1 MINKTI
7 FRQYDIRGI
16 VNKQL
21 TEENSKLIG
30 YYLGLTIKE
39 KYPQITPYI
48 IVGYDIRTH
57 SQMLFEALISGIN
70 LSACKVLDIG
80 LVATGVNYFA
90 SFQEYEINNKTIKS
104 TASIMITGSHN
115 AKKYNGFKIT
125 INNEPFFGDELIDL
139 YEKISKDSEIK
150 IADNFDVIKI
160 DAKSLYIDYMLNQ
173 FSHLK
178 DFPIPFIIDCGNGV
192 ANTVLCEVL
201 DKLNLNYKG
210 LHLVPDGEFPNH
222 HPDPTN
228 EKNLEDLKVLL
239 KDEYNLGF
247 AYDGDADRIAVL
259 TQKYNI
265 KGDMLA
271 LLFSKT
277 MKNPVI
283 IGEVSYSQNIFD
295 EMNQTTKTIMDKT
308 GYSNLR
314 LKLKELN
321 ADLAAEVSG
330 HIFFNDRYYGF
341 DDAIYATFR
350 VLELIQKGIDLD
362 KELDKLPKVYTSSNI
377 EISVSESKKFLIIEK
392 IEKKLKEVQ
401 RGFPIIKDILQID
414 GLRINF
420 EYGWALVRASNTNAL
435 IMTKYEATTE
445 ATAIGYQKAVVK
457 IDRIAQA
464 AMKHRRIGGIRQTK
478 QQVDVILLFWRA
490 LQSFLFIH
498 TVIIL
503 FGLTEYRKKLSLKNK
518 NLFINATL
526 LSFVTFTQQRIEFFK

>member
-16 VNKQL
+16 VNEDL
-21 TEENSKLIG
+21 TFENSKLIG
-30 YYLGLTIKE
+30 YFLGLTIKE
-39 KYPQITPYI
+39 KTLTTPYI
-48 IVGYDIRTH
+48 IVGYDVRTH
-57 SQMLFEALISGIN
+57 SNMLFEALISGLN
-70 LSACKVLDIG
+70 LADCKVLNIE

-90 SFQEYEINNKTIKS
+90 SYQEFIINNQKIKPN
-104 TASIMITGSHN
+104 ASIMITGSHN

-125 INNEPFFGDELIDL
+125 INNEPFFGDELLAL
-139 YEKISKDSEIK
+139 YEKISKNQNIEIPLNL
-150 IADNFDVIKI
+150 DFIKI
-160 DAKSLYIDYMLNQ
+160 DAKKLYVDFMVNQ

-178 DFPIPFIIDCGNGV
+178 DFQIPFIVDCGNGV
-192 ANTVLCEVL
+192 ANTVLCDIL

-210 LHLVPDGEFPNH
+210 LHLTPDGEFPNH

-228 EKNLEDLKVLL
+228 EKNLEDIKALL
-239 KDEYNLGF
+239 KDECNLGF

-283 IGEVSYSQNIFD
+283 IGEVTYSQNIFD
-295 EMNQTTKTIMDKT
+295 ELNHEAKTIMNKT

-350 VLELIQKGIDLD
+350 VLELLYNNINLD
-362 KELDKLPKVYTSSNI
+362 FELDKLPKVYTSENI
-377 EISVSESKKFLIIEK
+377 EIEVEERNKFLIIKK
-392 IEKKLKEVQ
+392 IEEKLNQTQ
-401 RGFPIIKDILQID
+401 RGFPLIKDILKID

-420 EYGWALVRASNTNAL
+420 EYGWALVRASNTNAV
-435 IMTKYEATTE
+435 IMTKYEATTY
-445 ATAIGYQKAVVK
+445 ATAMSYKNAVDNL
-457 IDRIAQA
+457 INE
-464 AMKHRRIGGIRQTK
+464 
-478 QQVDVILLFWRA
+478 VIN
-490 LQSFLFIH
+490 
-498 TVIIL
+498 
-503 FGLTEYRKKLSLKNK
+503 E
-518 NLFINATL
+518 INST
-526 LSFVTFTQQRIEFFK
+526 TN

>member
-1 MINKTI
+1 MISKTI

-16 VNKQL
+16 VNDDL
-21 TEENSKLIG
+21 TYENSKLIG
-30 YYLGLTIKE
+30 YFLGLYIKE
-39 KYPQITPYI
+39 RSSTIPYI
-48 IVGYDIRTH
+48 VVGYDIRTH
-57 SQMLFEALISGIN
+57 SKMLFEGLISGIN
-70 LSACKVLDIG
+70 NSGCKVLNIG

-90 SFQEYEINNKTIKS
+90 SFQEFLINDKNIKP

-125 INNEPFFGDELIDL
+125 IDNQPFFGDEVISL
-139 YEKISKDSEIK
+139 YETISKNQNINIEN
-150 IADNFDVIKI
+150 NFDFIKI
-160 DAKSLYIDYMLNQ
+160 DAKKLYIDFMLNQ

-178 DFPIPFIIDCGNGV
+178 NFKLPFAIDCGNGV
-192 ANTVLCEVL
+192 ANTVLCEIL
-201 DKLNLNYKG
+201 DKLDLKYQG
-210 LHLVPDGEFPNH
+210 LHLTPDGEFPNH

-228 EKNLEDLKVLL
+228 EKNLEDLKALL
-239 KDEYNLGF
+239 KDECNLGF

-283 IGEVSYSQNIFD
+283 IGEVTYSQNIFN
-295 EMNQTTKTIMDKT
+295 ELNSEAKTIMNKT

-350 VLELIQKGIDLD
+350 VIELLYKNINLD
-362 KELDKLPKVYTSSNI
+362 EELDKLPKVYTSENI
-377 EISVSESKKFLIIEK
+377 EIDVKEKEKFLIIKKIDEK
-392 IEKKLKEVQ
+392 LQSIQ
-401 RGFPIIKDILQID
+401 RGFPVIKDIIKID

-420 EYGWALVRASNTNAL
+420 EYGWALIRASNTNS
-435 IMTKYEATTE
+435 IIVTKYEATTY
-445 ATAIGYQKAVVK
+445 ATAMSYKNAVEN
-457 IDRIAQA
+457 ILNE
-464 AMKHRRIGGIRQTK
+464 
-478 QQVDVILLFWRA
+478 VIN
-490 LQSFLFIH
+490 
-498 TVIIL
+498 
-503 FGLTEYRKKLSLKNK
+503 E
-518 NLFINATL
+518 INSITN
-526 LSFVTFTQQRIEFFK
+526 

>member
-16 VNKQL
+16 VNEDL
-21 TEENSKLIG
+21 TQENSKLIG
-30 YYLGLTIKE
+30 YFLGLTIKE
-39 KYPQITPYI
+39 KITTTPYI
-48 IVGYDIRTH
+48 VVGYDVRTH
-57 SQMLFEALISGIN
+57 SNMLFEALISGLN
-70 LSACKVLDIG
+70 LSGCKILNIG

-90 SFQEYEINNKTIKS
+90 SFQEFFVNNETIKPS
-104 TASIMITGSHN
+104 ASIMITGSHN

-125 INNEPFFGDELIDL
+125 INNEPFFGDELLAL
-139 YEKISKDSEIK
+139 YERILKNQNIEIPLNLDF
-150 IADNFDVIKI
+150 IEIDVK
-160 DAKSLYIDYMLNQ
+160 KLYIDYMVNQ

-178 DFPIPFIIDCGNGV
+178 DFKIPFALDCGNGV
-192 ANTVLCEVL
+192 ANTVLCEIL
-201 DKLNLNYKG
+201 DKLNLNYQG
-210 LHLVPDGEFPNH
+210 IHLTPDGEFPNH

-228 EKNLEDLKVLL
+228 EKNLEDLKTLL
-239 KDEYNLGF
+239 KDDCNLGF

-283 IGEVSYSQNIFD
+283 IGEVTYSQNIFD
-295 EMNQTTKTIMDKT
+295 ELNHDTKTIMDKT

-350 VLELIQKGIDLD
+350 VIELLYKGIDLD
-362 KELDKLPKVYTSSNI
+362 FELDKLPKIYTSSNI
-377 EISVSESKKFLIIEK
+377 ELEIEEKNKFLIIKK
-392 IEKKLKEVQ
+392 IEEKLNQIQ
-401 RGFPIIKDILQID
+401 RGFPIIKDILKID

-420 EYGWALVRASNTNAL
+420 EYGWALIRASNTNAL
-435 IMTKYEATTE
+435 IMTKYEATSY
-445 ATAIGYQKAVVK
+445 ATAMSYKNAVEN
-457 IDRIAQA
+457 IINE
-464 AMKHRRIGGIRQTK
+464 
-478 QQVDVILLFWRA
+478 VI
-490 LQSFLFIH
+490 S
-498 TVIIL
+498 
-503 FGLTEYRKKLSLKNK
+503 E
-518 NLFINATL
+518 INSITN
-526 LSFVTFTQQRIEFFK
+526 

>member
-7 FRQYDIRGI
+7 FRQYDIRGV
-16 VNKQL
+16 VNDDL
-21 TEENSKLIG
+21 TYENSKLIG
-30 YYLGLTIKE
+30 YYLGLHIKE
-39 KYPQITPYI
+39 KISSTPYI
-48 IVGYDIRTH
+48 VVGYDVRTH
-57 SQMLFEALISGIN
+57 SQMLFEALISGLN
-70 LSACKVLDIG
+70 LAKCKVLNIG

-90 SFQEYEINNKTIKS
+90 SFQEFFIENKTIKP

-125 INNEPFFGDELIDL
+125 INNEPFFGEELLAL
-139 YEKISKDSEIK
+139 YEKISKNQNIEIPN
-150 IADNFDVIKI
+150 NFNFIKI
-160 DAKSLYIDYMLNQ
+160 DAKKLYVDFMVNQ

-178 DFPIPFIIDCGNGV
+178 NFKTPFVIYCGNGV
-192 ANTVLCEVL
+192 ANTVLCDIL
-201 DKLNLNYKG
+201 DELNLNYKG
-210 LHLVPDGEFPNH
+210 LHLTPDGEFPNH

-228 EKNLEDLKVLL
+228 EKNLEDIKALL
-239 KDEYNLGF
+239 KDECNLGF

-283 IGEVSYSQNIFD
+283 IGEVTYSQNIFD
-295 EMNQTTKTIMDKT
+295 ELNSEAKTIMNKT

-350 VLELIQKGIDLD
+350 VLELLYKGINLD
-362 KELDKLPKVYTSSNI
+362 FELDKLPKVYTSSNI
-377 EISVSESKKFLIIEK
+377 EIEVNEKNKFQIIKE
-392 IEKKLKEVQ
+392 IENKLKKVQ
-401 RGFPIIKDILQID
+401 RGFPIIKDIIKID

-420 EYGWALVRASNTNAL
+420 EYGFALIRASNTNSV
-435 IMTKYEATTE
+435 IVTKYEATTY
-445 ATAIGYQKAVVK
+445 ATAMSYKVAVEN
-457 IDRIAQA
+457 ILNE
-464 AMKHRRIGGIRQTK
+464 
-478 QQVDVILLFWRA
+478 VINELN
-490 LQSFLFIH
+490 SF
-498 TVIIL
+498 T
-503 FGLTEYRKKLSLKNK
+503 S
-518 NLFINATL
+518 
-526 LSFVTFTQQRIEFFK
+526 

>member
-21 TEENSKLIG
+21 TQENSKLIG

-39 KYPQITPYI
+39 RHLRITPYI

-70 LSACKVLDIG
+70 LSGCKVLDIG

-90 SFQEYEINNKTIKS
+90 SFQEYIIDNKTVKPQ
-104 TASIMITGSHN
+104 ASIMITGSHN
-115 AKKYNGFKIT
+115 AKHYNGFKIT

-139 YEKISKDSEIK
+139 YEKISKNSEIQ
-150 IADNFDVIKI
+150 IPDNFEVIKVN
-160 DAKSLYIDYMLNQ
+160 AKSLYVDYMLDQ

-178 DFPIPFIIDCGNGV
+178 DFPIPFVLDCGNGV
-192 ANTVLCEVL
+192 ANTVLCEIL
-201 DKLNLNYKG
+201 DKLNLNYLG
-210 LHLVPDGEFPNH
+210 LHLEPDGEFPNH

-228 EKNLEDLKVLL
+228 EKNLEDLKTLL

-377 EISVSESKKFLIIEK
+377 
-392 IEKKLKEVQ
+392 
-401 RGFPIIKDILQID
+401 
-414 GLRINF
+414 
-420 EYGWALVRASNTNAL
+420 
-435 IMTKYEATTE
+435 
-445 ATAIGYQKAVVK
+445 
-457 IDRIAQA
+457 
-464 AMKHRRIGGIRQTK
+464 
-478 QQVDVILLFWRA
+478 
-490 LQSFLFIH
+490 
-498 TVIIL
+498 
-503 FGLTEYRKKLSLKNK
+503 
-518 NLFINATL
+518 
-526 LSFVTFTQQRIEFFK
+526 

>member
-21 TEENSKLIG
+21 TQENSKLIG

-39 KYPQITPYI
+39 KHSGITPYI

-57 SQMLFEALISGIN
+57 SQMLFEGLISGIN
-70 LSACKVLDIG
+70 LSGCKVLDIG
-80 LVATGVNYFA
+80 LIATGVNYFA
-90 SFQEYEINNKTIKS
+90 SFQEYTIDNKTIKPQ
-104 TASIMITGSHN
+104 ASIMITGSHN
-115 AKKYNGFKIT
+115 AKHYNGFKIT

-139 YEKISKDSEIK
+139 YEKISKNSEIQ
-150 IADNFDVIKI
+150 IPDNFEVIKVN
-160 DAKSLYIDYMLNQ
+160 AKSLYVDYMLDQ

-178 DFPIPFIIDCGNGV
+178 DFPIPFVLDCGNGV
-192 ANTVLCEVL
+192 ANTVLCEIL
-201 DKLNLNYKG
+201 DKLNLNYLG
-210 LHLVPDGEFPNH
+210 LHLEPDGEFPNH

-228 EKNLEDLKVLL
+228 EKNLEDLKTLL

-377 EISVSESKKFLIIEK
+377 EILVSEDKKFLIIEK
-392 IEKKLKEVQ
+392 IEEKLKEIQ
-401 RGFPIIKDILQID
+401 RGFPIIKDILKID

-420 EYGWALVRASNTNAL
+420 EYGWALIRASNTNAL

-445 ATAIGYQKAVVK
+445 ATAIGYQKAV
-457 IDRIAQA
+457 
-464 AMKHRRIGGIRQTK
+464 
-478 QQVDVILLFWRA
+478 
-490 LQSFLFIH
+490 
-498 TVIIL
+498 
-503 FGLTEYRKKLSLKNK
+503 E
-518 NLFINATL
+518 NLIQEVRNELNCITN
-526 LSFVTFTQQRIEFFK
+526 

>member
-7 FRQYDIRGI
+7 FRQYDIRGV
-16 VNKQL
+16 VNEDL
-21 TEENSKLIG
+21 TFENSKLIG
-30 YYLGLTIKE
+30 YFLGLTIKE
-39 KYPQITPYI
+39 KIQTIPYI

-57 SQMLFEALISGIN
+57 SQMLFEALISGLN
-70 LSACKVLDIG
+70 LANCKVLNIE

-90 SFQEYEINNKTIKS
+90 SFQEFFINEENIKPN
-104 TASIMITGSHN
+104 ASIMITGSHN

-125 INNEPFFGDELIDL
+125 INNEPFFGDELLAL
-139 YEKISKDSEIK
+139 YERINKNQNIEIPLNL
-150 IADNFDVIKI
+150 NFIKI
-160 DAKSLYIDYMLNQ
+160 DAKKLYIDFMVNQ

-178 DFPIPFIIDCGNGV
+178 NLQIPFIVDCGNGV
-192 ANTVLCEVL
+192 ANTVLCEIL

-210 LHLVPDGEFPNH
+210 LHLTPDGEFPNH

-228 EKNLEDLKVLL
+228 EKNLEDIKALL
-239 KDEYNLGF
+239 KDECNLGF

-283 IGEVSYSQNIFD
+283 IGEVTYSQNIFD
-295 EMNQTTKTIMDKT
+295 ELNHETKTIMNKT

-330 HIFFNDRYYGF
+330 DIFFNDRYYGF

-350 VLELIQKGIDLD
+350 VLELLYNNIDLD
-362 KELDKLPKVYTSSNI
+362 FELDKLPKVYTSENI
-377 EISVSESKKFLIIEK
+377 EIEVEEKNKFLIIKK
-392 IEKKLKEVQ
+392 IEKKLNQTQ
-401 RGFPIIKDILQID
+401 RGFPLIKDILKID

-435 IMTKYEATTE
+435 IMTKYEATTY
-445 ATAIGYQKAVVK
+445 ATAMSYKNAVDNL
-457 IDRIAQA
+457 INE
-464 AMKHRRIGGIRQTK
+464 
-478 QQVDVILLFWRA
+478 VIN
-490 LQSFLFIH
+490 
-498 TVIIL
+498 
-503 FGLTEYRKKLSLKNK
+503 E
-518 NLFINATL
+518 INST
-526 LSFVTFTQQRIEFFK
+526 TN

>member
-21 TEENSKLIG
+21 TQENSKLIG

-90 SFQEYEINNKTIKS
+90 SFQEYEINNKTIKP
-104 TASIMITGSHN
+104 TASVMITGSHN
-115 AKKYNGFKIT
+115 AKNYNGFKIT
-125 INNEPFFGDELIDL
+125 INNEPYFGDELIDL
-139 YEKISKDSEIK
+139 YEKIAKNSDIN

-178 DFPIPFIIDCGNGV
+178 DFPIPFIVDCGNGV
-192 ANTVLCEVL
+192 ANTVLCEIL

-210 LHLVPDGEFPNH
+210 LHLSPDGEFPNH

-228 EKNLEDLKVLL
+228 EKNLEDIKALL
-239 KDEYNLGF
+239 KDECNLGF

-283 IGEVSYSQNIFD
+283 IGEVTYSQNIFD
-295 EMNQTTKTIMDKT
+295 ELNHEAKTIMNKT

-350 VLELIQKGIDLD
+350 VLELLYKGIDLD
-362 KELDKLPKVYTSSNI
+362 FELDKLPKVYTSSNI
-377 EISVSESKKFLIIEK
+377 ELEVEEKNKFLIIKK
-392 IEKKLKEVQ
+392 IEEKLNQIQ
-401 RGFPIIKDILQID
+401 RGFPLIKDILKID

-420 EYGWALVRASNTNAL
+420 EYGWALIRASNTNAL
-435 IMTKYEATTE
+435 IMTKYEATSY
-445 ATAIGYQKAVVK
+445 ATAMSYKNAVEN
-457 IDRIAQA
+457 ILNE
-464 AMKHRRIGGIRQTK
+464 
-478 QQVDVILLFWRA
+478 VIN
-490 LQSFLFIH
+490 
-498 TVIIL
+498 
-503 FGLTEYRKKLSLKNK
+503 E
-518 NLFINATL
+518 INSTAN
-526 LSFVTFTQQRIEFFK
+526 

>member
-16 VNKQL
+16 VNEDL
-21 TEENSKLIG
+21 TQENSKLIG
-30 YYLGLTIKE
+30 YFLGLTIKE
-39 KYPQITPYI
+39 KIQTTPYI
-48 IVGYDIRTH
+48 VVGYDVRTH
-57 SQMLFEALISGIN
+57 SNMLFGALISGLN
-70 LSACKVLDIG
+70 LSGCKVLNIG

-90 SFQEYEINNKTIKS
+90 SFQEFLVNNETIKP

-125 INNEPFFGDELIDL
+125 INNEPFFGDELLAL
-139 YEKISKDSEIK
+139 YEGILKNQNIEIPVNLDF
-150 IADNFDVIKI
+150 IEI
-160 DAKSLYIDYMLNQ
+160 DAKKLYVDYMVNQ

-178 DFPIPFIIDCGNGV
+178 DFKIPFALDCGNGV
-192 ANTVLCEVL
+192 ANTVLCEIL
-201 DKLNLNYKG
+201 DKLNLNYQG
-210 LHLVPDGEFPNH
+210 LHLTPDGEFPNH

-228 EKNLEDLKVLL
+228 EKNLEDIKALL
-239 KDEYNLGF
+239 KDDCNLGF

-283 IGEVSYSQNIFD
+283 IGEVTYSQNIFNELNTD
-295 EMNQTTKTIMDKT
+295 AKTIMNKT

-350 VLELIQKGIDLD
+350 VLELLYNKIDLD
-362 KELDKLPKVYTSSNI
+362 FELDKLPKVYTSENI
-377 EISVSESKKFLIIEK
+377 EIEVSEKNKFLIIKK
-392 IEKKLKEVQ
+392 IEEKLNKIQ
-401 RGFPIIKDILQID
+401 RGFPIIKDILKID

-420 EYGWALVRASNTNAL
+420 EYGFTLIRASNTHNV
-435 IMTKYEATTE
+435 IVTKYEATSY
-445 ATAIGYQKAVVK
+445 ATAMSYKKAVEN
-457 IDRIAQA
+457 IINE
-464 AMKHRRIGGIRQTK
+464 
-478 QQVDVILLFWRA
+478 VIN
-490 LQSFLFIH
+490 
-498 TVIIL
+498 
-503 FGLTEYRKKLSLKNK
+503 E
-518 NLFINATL
+518 INSITN
-526 LSFVTFTQQRIEFFK
+526 

>member
-16 VNKQL
+16 VNKEL
-21 TEENSKLIG
+21 TKENSKLIG
-30 YYLGLTIKE
+30 YYLGLEILE
-39 KYPQITPYI
+39 RYPKITPYI

-57 SQMLFEALISGIN
+57 SQMFFKALISGIN
-70 LSACKVLDIG
+70 LSGCKILDIG
-80 LVATGVNYFA
+80 LVATGVNYF
-90 SFQEYEINNKTIKS
+90 SSYQEYDINKKIIKPY
-104 TASIMITGSHN
+104 ASIMITGSHN

-125 INNEPFFGDELIDL
+125 INNEPFFGDELINL
-139 YEKISKDSEIK
+139 YKKISKNSEIE
-150 IADNFDVIKI
+150 IPNNFEVIKI
-160 DAKSLYIDYMLNQ
+160 DAKSLYVNYMLNQ

-178 DFPIPFIIDCGNGV
+178 DFPLPFVIDCGNGV
-192 ANTVLCEVL
+192 ANTVICEIL

-210 LHLVPDGEFPNH
+210 LHLEPDGEFPNH

-228 EKNLEDLKVLL
+228 EKNLEDLKALL
-239 KDEYNLGF
+239 KNEYNLGF

-377 EISVSESKKFLIIEK
+377 EIEVSENKKFLIIEK
-392 IEKKLKEVQ
+392 IEEKLKEIQ
-401 RGFPIIKDILQID
+401 RGFPIIKDILKID

-445 ATAIGYQKAVVK
+445 ATAIGYQKAV
-457 IDRIAQA
+457 
-464 AMKHRRIGGIRQTK
+464 
-478 QQVDVILLFWRA
+478 
-490 LQSFLFIH
+490 
-498 TVIIL
+498 
-503 FGLTEYRKKLSLKNK
+503 E
-518 NLFINATL
+518 NLIQKVRNEL
-526 LSFVTFTQQRIEFFK
+526 NCVTN

>member
-1 MINKTI
+1 MISKTI

-16 VNKQL
+16 VNDDL
-21 TEENSKLIG
+21 TYENSKLIG
-30 YYLGLTIKE
+30 YFLGLHIKE
-39 KYPQITPYI
+39 KSSTIPYI
-48 IVGYDIRTH
+48 VVGYDVRTH
-57 SQMLFEALISGIN
+57 SKMLFEGLISGIN
-70 LSACKVLDIG
+70 NSGCKVLNIG

-90 SFQEYEINNKTIKS
+90 SFQEFLINDKKIKP

-125 INNEPFFGDELIDL
+125 INNEPFFGDELLAL
-139 YEKISKDSEIK
+139 YERISKNPNIQ
-150 IADNFDVIKI
+150 IPDNFDFFEL
-160 DAKSLYIDYMLNQ
+160 DAKNLYIDFMINQ

-178 DFPIPFIIDCGNGV
+178 NFKLPFAIDCGNGV
-192 ANTVLCEVL
+192 ANTVLCEIL
-201 DKLNLNYKG
+201 DELNLNYQG
-210 LHLVPDGEFPNH
+210 LHLIPDGEFPNH

-228 EKNLEDLKVLL
+228 EKNLEDLKALL
-239 KDEYNLGF
+239 KDECNLGF

-283 IGEVSYSQNIFD
+283 IGEVTYSQNIFN
-295 EMNQTTKTIMDKT
+295 ELNGEAKTIMNKT

-350 VLELIQKGIDLD
+350 VIELLYKNINLD
-362 KELDKLPKVYTSSNI
+362 EELDKLPKVYTSENI
-377 EISVSESKKFLIIEK
+377 EIEVKEKEKFLIIKKIDEK
-392 IEKKLKEVQ
+392 LQSIQ
-401 RGFPIIKDILQID
+401 RGFPIIKDIIKID

-420 EYGWALVRASNTNAL
+420 EYGWALIRASNTNS
-435 IMTKYEATTE
+435 IIVTKYEATTY
-445 ATAIGYQKAVVK
+445 ATAMSYKNAVEN
-457 IDRIAQA
+457 ILNE
-464 AMKHRRIGGIRQTK
+464 
-478 QQVDVILLFWRA
+478 VIN
-490 LQSFLFIH
+490 
-498 TVIIL
+498 
-503 FGLTEYRKKLSLKNK
+503 E
-518 NLFINATL
+518 INST
-526 LSFVTFTQQRIEFFK
+526 TN

>member
-7 FRQYDIRGI
+7 FRQYDIRGV
-16 VNKQL
+16 VNEDL
-21 TEENSKLIG
+21 TFENSKLIG
-30 YYLGLTIKE
+30 YFLGLTIKE
-39 KYPQITPYI
+39 KIKTTPYI
-48 IVGYDIRTH
+48 IVGYDVRTH
-57 SQMLFEALISGIN
+57 SNMLFEALISGLN
-70 LSACKVLDIG
+70 LADCKVLNIE

-90 SFQEYEINNKTIKS
+90 SYQEFVINNQKIKPN
-104 TASIMITGSHN
+104 ASIMITGSHN

-125 INNEPFFGDELIDL
+125 INNEPFFGDELLAL
-139 YEKISKDSEIK
+139 YEKISKNQNIEIPLNL
-150 IADNFDVIKI
+150 DFIKI
-160 DAKSLYIDYMLNQ
+160 DAKKLYVDFMVNQ

-178 DFPIPFIIDCGNGV
+178 NFQIPFIVDCGNGV
-192 ANTVLCEVL
+192 ANTVLCDIL

-210 LHLVPDGEFPNH
+210 LHLTPDGEFPNH

-228 EKNLEDLKVLL
+228 EKNLEDIKALL
-239 KDEYNLGF
+239 KDECNLGF

-283 IGEVSYSQNIFD
+283 IGEVTYSQNIFD
-295 EMNQTTKTIMDKT
+295 ELNHEAKTIMNKT

-350 VLELIQKGIDLD
+350 VLELLYNNIDLD
-362 KELDKLPKVYTSSNI
+362 FELDKLPKVYTSENI
-377 EISVSESKKFLIIEK
+377 EIEVEEKNKFLIIKKMEEK
-392 IEKKLKEVQ
+392 LNQTQ
-401 RGFPIIKDILQID
+401 RGFPIIKNILKID

-420 EYGWALVRASNTNAL
+420 EYGWALIRASNTNAL
-435 IMTKYEATTE
+435 IMSKYEATTY
-445 ATAIGYQKAVVK
+445 ATAMSYKNAVENL
-457 IDRIAQA
+457 INE
-464 AMKHRRIGGIRQTK
+464 
-478 QQVDVILLFWRA
+478 VIN
-490 LQSFLFIH
+490 
-498 TVIIL
+498 
-503 FGLTEYRKKLSLKNK
+503 E
-518 NLFINATL
+518 INSITN
-526 LSFVTFTQQRIEFFK
+526 

>member
-1 MINKTI
+1 MISKTI

-16 VNKQL
+16 VNEDL
-21 TEENSKLIG
+21 TYENAKLIG
-30 YYLGLTIKE
+30 YYLGCHIKE
-39 KYPQITPYI
+39 KTKTMPYI
-48 IVGYDIRTH
+48 VVGYDVRTH
-57 SQMLFEALISGIN
+57 SQMLFNGLISGIN
-70 LSACKVLDIG
+70 LSTCKVLNIG

-90 SFQEYEINNKTIKS
+90 SFQEFLINNQKIKP

-125 INNEPFFGDELIDL
+125 INNEPFFGDELISL
-139 YEKISKDSEIK
+139 YEEITK
-150 IADNFDVIKI
+150 NPNIQIPDNFDFIEL
-160 DAKSLYIDYMLNQ
+160 DAKNLYIDFMVKQ

-178 DFPIPFIIDCGNGV
+178 DFKIPFIVDCGNGV
-192 ANTVLCEVL
+192 ANTVLCDIL

-210 LHLVPDGEFPNH
+210 IHLNPDGEFPNH

-228 EKNLEDLKVLL
+228 EKNLEDLKALL
-239 KDEYNLGF
+239 IDDYNLGF

-283 IGEVSYSQNIFD
+283 IGEVTYSQNIF
-295 EMNQTTKTIMDKT
+295 EELNHEAKTIMNKT

-330 HIFFNDRYYGF
+330 HIFFNDRYYGY

-350 VLELIQKGIDLD
+350 VIELLYEGINLD
-362 KELDKLPKVYTSSNI
+362 IELDKLPKVYTSSNI
-377 EISVSESKKFLIIEK
+377 EINVNEKDKFLIIKK
-392 IEKKLKEVQ
+392 IDEKLKTIQ
-401 RGFPIIKDILQID
+401 RGFPIIKDIVKID

-420 EYGWALVRASNTNAL
+420 EYGFALIRASNTNSV
-435 IMTKYEATTE
+435 IVTKYEATSY
-445 ATAIGYQKAVVK
+445 ATAISYKVAVEN
-457 IDRIAQA
+457 ILNE
-464 AMKHRRIGGIRQTK
+464 
-478 QQVDVILLFWRA
+478 VIN
-490 LQSFLFIH
+490 
-498 TVIIL
+498 
-503 FGLTEYRKKLSLKNK
+503 E
-518 NLFINATL
+518 INSSTN
-526 LSFVTFTQQRIEFFK
+526 

>member
-7 FRQYDIRGI
+7 FRQYDIRGV
-16 VNKQL
+16 VNEDL
-21 TEENSKLIG
+21 TFENSKLIG
-30 YYLGLTIKE
+30 YFLGLTIKE
-39 KYPQITPYI
+39 KTLTTPYI
-48 IVGYDIRTH
+48 IVGYDVRTH
-57 SQMLFEALISGIN
+57 SNMLFEALISGLN
-70 LSACKVLDIG
+70 LADCKVLNIE

-90 SFQEYEINNKTIKS
+90 SYQEFIIDNQKIKPN
-104 TASIMITGSHN
+104 ASIMITGSHN

-125 INNEPFFGDELIDL
+125 INNEPFFGDELLAL
-139 YEKISKDSEIK
+139 YEKISKNQNIEIPLNL
-150 IADNFDVIKI
+150 NFIKI
-160 DAKSLYIDYMLNQ
+160 DAKKLYIDFMVNQ

-178 DFPIPFIIDCGNGV
+178 NFQIPFIVDCGNGV
-192 ANTVLCEVL
+192 ANTVLCDIL

-210 LHLVPDGEFPNH
+210 LHLLPDGEFPNH

-228 EKNLEDLKVLL
+228 EKNLEDIKTLL
-239 KDEYNLGF
+239 KDECNLGF

-283 IGEVSYSQNIFD
+283 IGEVTYSQNIFD
-295 EMNQTTKTIMDKT
+295 ELNYEAKTIMNKT

-350 VLELIQKGIDLD
+350 VLELLYNNIDLD
-362 KELDKLPKVYTSSNI
+362 FELDKLPKVYTSSNI
-377 EISVSESKKFLIIEK
+377 ELEIEEKNKFLIIKK
-392 IEKKLKEVQ
+392 IEEKLSLIQ
-401 RGFPIIKDILQID
+401 RGFPLIKDILKID

-435 IMTKYEATTE
+435 IMTKYEATTY
-445 ATAIGYQKAVVK
+445 ATAMSYKNAVDNL
-457 IDRIAQA
+457 INE
-464 AMKHRRIGGIRQTK
+464 
-478 QQVDVILLFWRA
+478 VIN
-490 LQSFLFIH
+490 
-498 TVIIL
+498 
-503 FGLTEYRKKLSLKNK
+503 E
-518 NLFINATL
+518 INST
-526 LSFVTFTQQRIEFFK
+526 TN

>member
-21 TEENSKLIG
+21 TQENSKRIG

-39 KYPQITPYI
+39 KHSGITPYI

-70 LSACKVLDIG
+70 LSGCKVLDIE

-90 SFQEYEINNKTIKS
+90 SYQEYTIDNKTIKPQ
-104 TASIMITGSHN
+104 ASIMITGSHN
-115 AKKYNGFKIT
+115 AKQYNGFKIT

-139 YEKISKDSEIK
+139 YERISKNSEIE
-150 IADNFDVIKI
+150 IPNNFDVIKVN
-160 DAKSLYIDYMLNQ
+160 AKSLYVDYMLDQ

-178 DFPIPFIIDCGNGV
+178 NFPIPFVLDCGNGV
-192 ANTVLCEVL
+192 ANTVLCEIL
-201 DKLNLNYKG
+201 DKLNLNYIG
-210 LHLVPDGEFPNH
+210 LHLEPDGEFPNH

-228 EKNLEDLKVLL
+228 EKNLEDLKALL

-362 KELDKLPKVYTSSNI
+362 KELDKLPKVYTSANI
-377 EISVSESKKFLIIEK
+377 EIEVSESKKFLIIEK
-392 IEKKLKEVQ
+392 IEEKLKEIQ
-401 RGFPIIKDILQID
+401 RGFPLIKDILKID

-445 ATAIGYQKAVVK
+445 ATAIGYQKAV
-457 IDRIAQA
+457 
-464 AMKHRRIGGIRQTK
+464 
-478 QQVDVILLFWRA
+478 
-490 LQSFLFIH
+490 
-498 TVIIL
+498 
-503 FGLTEYRKKLSLKNK
+503 E
-518 NLFINATL
+518 NLIQEVRNELNCITN
-526 LSFVTFTQQRIEFFK
+526 

>member
-21 TEENSKLIG
+21 TQENSKLIG

-39 KYPQITPYI
+39 KHSGITPYI

-70 LSACKVLDIG
+70 LSGCKVLDIG

-90 SFQEYEINNKTIKS
+90 SFQEYTIDNKTIKPQ
-104 TASIMITGSHN
+104 ASIMITGSHN
-115 AKKYNGFKIT
+115 AKHYNGFKIT

-139 YEKISKDSEIK
+139 YEKISKNSEIQ
-150 IADNFDVIKI
+150 IPNNFEVIKVN
-160 DAKSLYIDYMLNQ
+160 AKSLYVDYMLDQ

-178 DFPIPFIIDCGNGV
+178 DFPIPFVLDCGNGV
-192 ANTVLCEVL
+192 ANTVLCEIL
-201 DKLNLNYKG
+201 DKLNLNYLG
-210 LHLVPDGEFPNH
+210 LHLEPDGEFPNH

-228 EKNLEDLKVLL
+228 EKNLEDLKTLL

-377 EISVSESKKFLIIEK
+377 EILVSEDKKFLIIEK
-392 IEKKLKEVQ
+392 IEEKLKEIQ
-401 RGFPIIKDILQID
+401 RGFPIIKDILKID

-420 EYGWALVRASNTNAL
+420 EYGWALIRASNTNAL

-445 ATAIGYQKAVVK
+445 ATAIGYQKA
-457 IDRIAQA
+457 I
-464 AMKHRRIGGIRQTK
+464 
-478 QQVDVILLFWRA
+478 
-490 LQSFLFIH
+490 
-498 TVIIL
+498 
-503 FGLTEYRKKLSLKNK
+503 E
-518 NLFINATL
+518 NLIQEVRNELNCITN
-526 LSFVTFTQQRIEFFK
+526 